1 MAVQYLGSGG
11 TLSGVRTMYVPL
23 PPLWEPGDLLLLRVE
38 TAGENH
44 HHPAEW
50 NAHPFSPF
58 GTGGPGCKR
67 LYLFWRIAGEVEGDV
82 FLPNDFIDRTCK
94 VLGFR
99 GVNQDSPF
107 RTDGVPRSTDMPYM
121 EVLFDESPRESGRS
135 MARMMTHIVSGDSV
149 GGFVQYQSSGRL
161 QSSGSSSCFKTKQS
175 ASHTSPISGGGVF
188 SGSGLSE
195 YLHPFIASYTG
206 SYGLQ
211 SSSSAATGRT
221 VVRES
226 SGMSRFSGHSPY
238 GLWSAAEQNVGV
250 YLGDGG
256 LVSGGTFRLNLFSYL
271 PRKGEIQAKF
281 KGSSPSFK
289 NSKERPSARFRGTS
303 PSVRFL
309 PSKFGGGR
317 GVFGGSSVVSADGLK
332 SRKKEAGSSGGF
344 RSKKSMSLYSLNPF
358 VKGHPVP
365 SGGLKASGSGVA
377 SYRERSGLYSSG
389 SALVGWS
396 ITRRPVGGAS
406 FGGKSF
412 YGIIHYVN
420 PSLYGNTSY
429 TTTGRLEDIWE

>member
-1 MAVQYLGSGG
+1 
-11 TLSGVRTMYVPL
+11 MYVPL
-23 PPLWEPGDLLLLRVE
+23 PSSWVPGDLLLLRVE
-38 TAGENH
+38 TDGENH

-50 NAHPFSPF
+50 TLHPDTPF
-58 GTGGPGCKR
+58 GTGGPGCSR
-67 LYLFWRIAGEVEGDV
+67 LYLFWKIAGEVEEDV
-82 FLPNDFIDRTCK
+82 FLPNDFIYRACN
-94 VLGFR
+94 VLAFR
-99 GVNQDSPF
+99 GVNLATPF
-107 RTDGVPRSTDMPYM
+107 RESGFPSSSDMPYM
-121 EVLFDESPRESGRS
+121 EVLFD
-135 MARMMTHIVSGDSV
+135 DSSL
-149 GGFVQYQSSGRL
+149 SSGRKMARL
-161 QSSGSSSCFKTKQS
+161 MTHLMAGAPLSVVMEYLPSGAFSFSGHSPSLKTRKPVLW
-175 ASHTSPISGGGVF
+175 APTMAGGGVF
-188 SGSGLSE
+188 SGVGVSA
-195 YLHPFIASYTG
+195 YLHPFIASYG
-206 SYGLQ
+206 ASGGLQ
-211 SSSSAATGRT
+211 SSSSSDTGRT
-221 VVRES
+221 LVRE
-226 SGMSRFSGHSPY
+226 GHGGGVFHGHSPY
-238 GLWSAAEQNVGV
+238 GLWPDGESNVGV

-377 SYRERSGLYSSG
+377 SYRERNGLYSSG
-389 SALVGWS
+389 AALVGWS